1 MNSQS
6 GKKIAVVGAGIAG
19 LAAALYLRHK
29 RPELEVTILE
39 SSDRA
44 GGVLETIYDE
54 PYLIERSAD
63 NFATLIP
70 DALELCKLTGYVD
83 HLTSPQ
89 PNGRQ
94 AFVLNRGRI
103 LPIPVGFS
111 LVQPTRVW
119 PILTTGTLSMA
130 GKLRMLSEYFVKA
143 RLSGEDESLESFATR
158 RLGREAFENLVE
170 PIVSGIFTADP
181 SRLSMQA
188 TLPQFVS
195 MERQHGGLIRGYL
208 AARRQDAAAVSR
220 RASGARYDQFMAP
233 RQGMSHWIKHLVS
246 ALPPDTIR
254 LRETVQSIERSADGL
269 WQVDTGTAR
278 YQCDGVVM
286 SARFV
291 TLPTVYNPLRPN

>member
-29 RPELEVTILE
+29 RPELDVTILE

-103 LPIPVGFS
+103 LPIPFDSAWYNRRESGPFS
-111 LVQPTRVW
+111 RP
-119 PILTTGTLSMA
+119 
-130 GKLRMLSEYFVKA
+130 
-143 RLSGEDESLESFATR
+143 
-158 RLGREAFENLVE
+158 
-170 PIVSGIFTADP
+170 
-181 SRLSMQA
+181 
-188 TLPQFVS
+188 
-195 MERQHGGLIRGYL
+195 ER
-208 AARRQDAAAVSR
+208 
-220 RASGARYDQFMAP
+220 
-233 RQGMSHWIKHLVS
+233 
-246 ALPPDTIR
+246 
-254 LRETVQSIERSADGL
+254 
-269 WQVDTGTAR
+269 
-278 YQCDGVVM
+278 
-286 SARFV
+286 
-291 TLPTVYNPLRPN
+291 